1 MARHRSSTARPK
13 TTVSLR
19 ALVGVVVVALLG
31 WFGVRFVADRVASSD
46 CSGGN
51 LTVNVSAAPDIA
63 PVLTQVANSLAG
75 AQRHAGTYCYTARV
89 SAVDPARV
97 AATLSGQ
104 AVDGQPDV
112 WVPDSSYWLG
122 RTRADGGRGVPAT
135 APSVASSPVVIALAE
150 PVARKLGWPNAKL
163 GWARLLAGGTGTGL
177 TVRIGIPDP
186 SRSPVG
192 ISALLAVSAIT
203 AKDGKPSPAT
213 VAVLRQL
220 SANVS
225 AVSDD
230 LFSKLPQAAD
240 PASVGKALGG
250 FPASEQSVSAYDGR
264 RPPVPAVPVYPAPAS
279 PGLDYPYAVTAGLS
293 DPVNAAAQ
301 KFLAALQSPDA
312 ARALTAAGFRTPS
325 GGTGPAF
332 PTAEGV
338 TSDIIAPVP
347 LPDAAAV
354 AQTVGMWSTLTLPS
368 RLLSVVDV
376 SGSMADVVPGT
387 GQTRLQL
394 TLSAALQGLG
404 LYSDDSEI
412 GLWTFST
419 NLDGNRDYRELVPVG
434 PLATQ
439 RAALAAAIARIQVKQ
454 GGATG
459 LYDTVLAAYQRVS
472 RNWDPARSN
481 ALLVFTDG
489 QNEDP
494 QGISRQTLLSELAT
508 LYNKDRPV
516 RIVFLGLGPDVNADE
531 LNSIAKITHGLAIVT
546 RDPGKIRE
554 IFLQALAVRPCQP
567 PNC

>member
-1 MARHRSSTARPK
+1 
-13 TTVSLR
+13 VR

-31 WFGVRFVADRVASSD
+31 WFGVRFVADRVSTSD

-51 LTVNVSAAPDIA
+51 LTVNVAAAPDIA
-63 PVLTQVANSLAG
+63 PVLTQVADSLTG
-75 AQRHAGTYCYTARV
+75 AQRHAGRYCYTARV
-89 SAVDPARV
+89 SATDPVRV
-97 AATLSGQ
+97 AAALSGQ
-104 AVDGQPDV
+104 AGDSQPDV

-122 RTRADGGRGVPAT
+122 RARADGGRGLPAS
-135 APSVASSPVVIALAE
+135 APSVASSPVVMALAE
-150 PVARKLGWPNAKL
+150 PVARKLGWPNAKV
-163 GWARLLAGGTGTGL
+163 GWARLLGGSPGSA
-177 TVRIGIPDP
+177 VRIGIPDP
-186 SRSPVG
+186 ARSPVG
-192 ISALLAVSAIT
+192 ISALLAVSAMT
-203 AKDGKPSPAT
+203 TKDGRPSTAT

-225 AVSDD
+225 ALSGD
-230 LFSKLPQAAD
+230 LFGKLPQAAD
-240 PASVGKALGG
+240 PASLGKALGG
-250 FPASEQSVSAYDGR
+250 FPATEQSVSAYDAG
-264 RPPVPAVPVYPAPAS
+264 RPPVPAVPLYPEPAS
-279 PGLDYPYAVTAGLS
+279 PGLDYPYVVSTGLS
-293 DPVNAAAQ
+293 EAVNGAAQ

-312 ARALTAAGFRTPS
+312 VRALTGAGFRTPS

-332 PTAEGV
+332 PTAEGIS
-338 TSDIIAPVP
+338 SDIIAPVP
-347 LPDAAAV
+347 MPDAAAV
-354 AQTVGMWSTLTLPS
+354 AQTVGMWSTLTLPT

-376 SGSMADVVPGT
+376 SGSMGEDVAGT

-419 NLDGNRDYRELVPVG
+419 NLDGNRDYRELVPIG
-434 PLATQ
+434 PLSSQ
-439 RAALAAAIARIQVKQ
+439 RAALAAAIARIQVQK

-494 QGISRQTLLSELAT
+494 RGISRATLLAELGK
-508 LYNKDRPV
+508 LYNRQRPV

-531 LNSIAKITHGLAIVT
+531 LSAIAGVTRGLAIVT